1 LVFRPEKSGRT
12 NFRPEVLWVFQ
23 ISTGKFLGF
32 SNFAP
37 TFFRFFN
44 FQPEIFLVF
53 EISRQ
58 KKSGFSGPGAGSVSQ
73 GLRRRRESVA
83 ELTTFFQL
91 STGNFLEF
99 STFNPKFFKIFKFRA
114 EKFLPEK
121 LSRQKNPAVPDFEPK
136 ILGRK
141 KFQTVRAG

>member
-83 ELTTFFQL
+83 ELTTFFP
-91 STGNFLEF
+91 TFDRNFF
-99 STFNPKFFKIFKFRA
+99 GIFNFQ
-114 EKFLPEK
+114 
-121 LSRQKNPAVPDFEPK
+121 SKNF
-136 ILGRK
+136 
-141 KFQTVRAG
+141 